1 MRPTDG
7 GGGRVLI
14 NPADL
19 RRGAKRLRDVSADL
33 KTTAG
38 RLRGAP
44 TPETAPP
51 ADGVPQSVHELGG
64 TLDALIQPLTQSAV
78 ELDRRAL
85 WAEIA
90 DELAAG
96 YPLTAAQMAE
106 FTAALKDGT
115 LVRYAEPWQAEL
127 AGRWLGQQY
136 RSRFTDPEKL
146 RELVGIM
153 KANGGTY
160 DDAHGAF
167 FAGFIGSFGPENVA
181 HMSRVIQ
188 AMEWPRLW
196 YEAGSPYSDPYYDDD
211 LMRHYDEEG
220 FQLSDGD
227 AKDFLLTF
235 GMAMSVATY
244 TGQLTRYA
252 PGAERTIAFDEDSW
266 GVAQLLNYEGTFG
279 ATFLRDVFQS
289 GVIAQ
294 IGRHAGEMFESPV
307 SRAPIGANDGF
318 PTDQARLILDALE
331 RNPHAVALA
340 LSDPVPKEFQISY
353 LLEGNS
359 NPIAILYDHMNW
371 DDDGQEFA
379 RLYQTGIDWCYQNG
393 DDVRAYGMTASL
405 VDSTIHSQWRT
416 LDPMTDV
423 LARDVADH
431 HMPDLFLSATG
442 AYPGGTAEDYKAGFV
457 GPLEVNG
464 VSGLHLI
471 LDKGELTDV
480 VRTMAGRSEA
490 DEIFLH
496 GARDYQAELIRQNT
510 TTPAIPGTTDLTW
523 ATKLGD
529 FDGIVMN
536 AHDLDAADDFD
547 KSNLAH
553 QVFFKFMETTIGVV
567 AEGHPIAGAGAD
579 LIVSGI
585 DDATKPSFDA
595 LLQSTDDEKELLI
608 STTHAAIAAGY
619 YENGVLG
626 SAGAPPADVLVDGRL
641 ASFTDLKDVDR
652 MRQYLIW
659 VNTNSEIDKVA
670 GEAFDR
676 VDQARDNRVLPAV
689 PHG

>member
-44 TPETAPP
+44 TPETAAP
-51 ADGVPQSVHELGG
+51 ADGVPQSVHELGS
-64 TLDALIQPLTQSAV
+64 TLDALVQPLTDSAV

-96 YPLTAAQMAE
+96 YPLTSAQMAE
-106 FTAALKDGT
+106 FMSGLKDGT
-115 LVRYAEPWQAEL
+115 LVEYAEPWQAEL
-127 AGRWLGQQY
+127 AGRWLGEQY

-146 RELVGIM
+146 RDLVAIL
-153 KANGGTY
+153 KANGGVY
-160 DDAHGAF
+160 DEGHGAF
-167 FAGFIGSFGPENVA
+167 FAGFIGSFGPENIA
-181 HMSRVIQ
+181 HVSRVIQ
-188 AMEWPRLW
+188 AMEWPRL
-196 YEAGSPYSDPYYDDD
+196 YFEAGSPYSDPYYDDD
-211 LMRHYDEEG
+211 LMQHYDEQG
-220 FQLSDGD
+220 FQLGDND
-227 AKDFLLTF
+227 AKSFLLTF
-235 GMAMSVATY
+235 GMALSVATY

-266 GVAQLLNYEGTFG
+266 GVSQLLNYTGPYS
-279 ATFLRDVFQS
+279 ATFLRDIFQS
-289 GVIAQ
+289 GVIAE
-294 IGRHAGEMFESPV
+294 IGRHPNPTMEAPV

-318 PTDQARLILDALE
+318 TTDQTRLILDALG

-340 LSDPVPKEFQISY
+340 LSDPIPKDFQISY

-359 NPIAILYDHMNW
+359 NPIAILYDHMDW

-379 RLYQTGIDWCYQNG
+379 RLYQTGVDWCYQNG
-393 DDVRAYGMTASL
+393 DDARAYGMTASL
-405 VDSTIHSQWRT
+405 VDRTIHSDWRT
-416 LDPMTDV
+416 LDPMTDA
-423 LARDVADH
+423 LAHDLADH
-431 HMPDLFLSATG
+431 HMPDMFLSATG
-442 AYPGGTAEDYKAGFV
+442 AYPGGPTDDYKAGFV
-457 GPLEVNG
+457 GNVEVNG
-464 VSGLHLI
+464 VAGLHLI

-480 VRTMAGRSEA
+480 VRSMADRSES

-496 GARDYQAELIRQNT
+496 GARDYQADLIRQNT
-510 TTPAIPGTTDLTW
+510 TTPAVPGTTDLTW

-579 LIVSGI
+579 LIVGGI
-585 DDATKPSFDA
+585 DEATKPSFDA
-595 LLQSTDDEKELLI
+595 LLQSSDDEKELLI

-626 SAGAPPADVLVDGRL
+626 PDGAPPAGVLVDGKL
-641 ASFTDLKDVDR
+641 AAFTDVKDVDK

-659 VNTNSEIDKVA
+659 VNTNSDVDKVA

>member
-7 GGGRVLI
+7 GGGRILI

-33 KTTAG
+33 ETTAG
-38 RLRGAP
+38 RLRSAP

-51 ADGVPQSVHELGG
+51 ADGVPQSVHELGS
-64 TLDALIQPLTQSAV
+64 TMDALIQPLTQSAV

-96 YPLTAAQMAE
+96 YPLTSAQMAE
-106 FTAALKDGT
+106 FVAGLKDGT

-136 RSRFTDPEKL
+136 RSNFTDPVKL
-146 RELVGIM
+146 RELVGIL
-153 KANGGTY
+153 KANGGAY
-160 DDAHGAF
+160 DEGHGAF

-181 HMSRVIQ
+181 HVSRVIQ

-220 FQLSDGD
+220 FQLGDGD

-235 GMAMSVATY
+235 GMALSVATY

-252 PGAERTIAFDEDSW
+252 PGAERKIAFDEDSW
-266 GVAQLLNYEGTFG
+266 GVAQLLNYKGTFG

-289 GVIAQ
+289 GLIAE
-294 IGRHAGEMFESPV
+294 IGRHAGVMTETPV

-318 PTDQARLILDALE
+318 PTDQTRLILDALE

-340 LSDPVPKEFQISY
+340 LSDPVPKDFQISY

-359 NPIAILYDHMNW
+359 NPIAILYDHMQW
-371 DDDGQEFA
+371 DDDGEEFA
-379 RLYQTGIDWCYQNG
+379 RLYQTGLNWAYRNG
-393 DDVRAYGMTASL
+393 EEARAYGMTASL
-405 VDSTIHSQWRT
+405 VDRTIHSDWRT
-416 LDPMTDV
+416 LDPMTDA
-423 LARDVADH
+423 LARDLADH
-431 HMPDLFLSATG
+431 HIPDLFVSTTG
-442 AYPGGTAEDYKAGFV
+442 PYPGGPTEDFKAGFV
-457 GPLEVNG
+457 GSVDVNG
-464 VSGLHLI
+464 VTGLHFL
-471 LDKGELTDV
+471 LDKGEVTDL
-480 VRTMAGRSEA
+480 VRAMADRPEA
-490 DEIFLH
+490 DDVFLH
-496 GARDYQAELIRQNT
+496 GVRDYQAELIRENT
-510 TTPAIPGTTDLTW
+510 TEPAVPGTADLRW
-523 ATKLGD
+523 AAMLGD

-536 AHDLDAADDFD
+536 AHDLDAAADFD

-553 QVFFKFMETTIGVV
+553 QVFFKFMESTIGVV
-567 AEGHPIAGAGAD
+567 AEGHPIIGAGTD
-579 LIVSGI
+579 LIVGGI
-585 DDATKPSFDA
+585 DEATKPSFDA
-595 LLQSTDDEKELLI
+595 LLQSSDDEKELLI

-626 SAGAPPADVLVDGRL
+626 PAGVPPADILVDGKL
-641 ASFTDLKDVDR
+641 VSFTDLKDVDKI
-652 MRQYLIW
+652 RQYLLW
-659 VNTNSEIDKVA
+659 VNTSSEIDKVA

-676 VDQARDNRVLPAV
+676 VDQARDNRVLPTV